1 MREQK
6 YHLYLSEAERRFL
19 VQNLLWFQS
28 KLRQEGRYTDAIDDL
43 IVKISKAKP
52 KKIRIT

>member
-1 MREQK
+1 MKEQK
-6 YHLYLSEAERRFL
+6 FHLYLSESERRFL
-19 VQNLLWFQS
+19 VQYLIWFQN

-52 KKIRIT
+52 KKIGVK